1 MTEHA
6 AVIFV
11 FFFLAEYTS
20 IVLICVLTSILFL
33 GGYLIDIT
41 PLIYIYNSIS
51 NIFQLFVLSIV
62 YLSLNISFGIEF
74 LTFNNISLNFSNY
87 TKSDIL
93 LTIQSI
99 IMNFNILSIENNI
112 NIKLYDSNIF
122 SMNFISGLFSSIILG
137 IKTSMMVFVFI

>member
-51 NIFQLFVLSIV
+51 NIFQLGILSIV
-62 YLSLNISFGIEF
+62 YLSLNIVSGIEF
-74 LTFNNISLNFSNY
+74 LTFKDISLNFSSY
-87 TKSDIL
+87 HKDDIL

-99 IMNFNILSIENNI
+99 IMNFNVLSADNNI
-112 NIKLYDSNIF
+112 NITLYDSNLF
-122 SMNFISGLFSSIILG
+122 STNFITGLFSSIILG
-137 IKTSMMVFVFI
+137 VKTSMMVFVFI

>member
-51 NIFQLFVLSIV
+51 NIFQLGILSIV
-62 YLSLNISFGIEF
+62 YLSLNIVSGIEF
-74 LTFNNISLNFSNY
+74 LTFKDISLNFSSY
-87 TKSDIL
+87 HKDDIL

-99 IMNFNILSIENNI
+99 IMNFNVLSADNNI
-112 NIKLYDSNIF
+112 NITSYDSNLF
-122 SMNFISGLFSSIILG
+122 SSNFITGLFSSIILG